1 MLTDS
6 PLTLAEPTF
15 PPLYQVRPDG
25 TLEFNPHEGQA
36 RVWLS
41 LARFILML
49 AGTQGG
55 KTSFG
60 PIWLWREITRTA
72 DIRGGNDYLAITTSY
87 PLFALKMLPEMRK
100 WFEYTLGI
108 ARYWNGPRVLELK
121 DPRTG
126 TYWAR
131 TAADLMW
138 GRIILLSVGSGG
150 GLEAAT
156 AKAVWLDEVG
166 QDEWDILDWE
176 AVLRRLSL
184 ARGRV
189 LGTTTVYNM
198 GWTKTEWYDKWAD
211 GNKEYDVV
219 QFDSVE
225 NPAFPREEFEAAA
238 TRLPDWRYEMFYR
251 GRYAKPAG
259 LIYNVFDEALLA
271 EDVDHPQEWDRMVT
285 FDFGGANQVMLWWVL
300 SPAGVWTVYDE
311 YHGGGKSTAEHATYV
326 KERDLPFRELKVIQ
340 YVGGAG
346 SEGQQRRDWSAEGV
360 PIEEPPDVGVEP
372 GIDRVIEL
380 FKTGRLKI
388 ARRCKGLRHELATYR
403 RKLGDD
409 GQPTEE
415 IMDKRKFHRLDAL
428 RYGAAKII
436 GKGDARVW
444 RY

>member
-1 MLTDS
+1 MLSDA
-6 PLTLAEPTF
+6 PVAVAQY
-15 PPLYQVRPDG
+15 PPLYQVHPDG

-41 LARFILML
+41 TARFILML

-72 DIRGGNDYLAITTSY
+72 DPRGGNDYLAITTSY

-100 WFEYTLGI
+100 WFEHTLGI
-108 ARYWNGPRVLELK
+108 ARYWSGSRVLELK

-126 TYWAR
+126 TFWAR
-131 TAADLMW
+131 NATDIMW
-138 GRIILLSVGSGG
+138 GRIILLSVGTGG

-166 QDEWDILDWE
+166 QDEWDVLDWE

-184 ARGRV
+184 ARGRA

-198 GWTKTEWYDKWAD
+198 GWTKTEWYDKWVD
-211 GNKEYDVV
+211 GNKQYDVV
-219 QFDSVE
+219 QFDSIQ
-225 NPAFPREEFEAAA
+225 NPAFPIEEFEDAKD
-238 TRLPDWRYEMFYR
+238 RLPDWRYQMFYR

-259 LIYNVFDEALLA
+259 LIYNAFEESMLA
-271 EDVDHPQEWDRMVT
+271 ENVDYPPPWNRMASL
-285 FDFGGANQVMLWWVL
+285 DFGGANQAILWWVEDTQ
-300 SPAGVWTVYDE
+300 GRWTVYDE
-311 YHGGGKSTAEHATYV
+311 YLGGGVSTEEHAKNV
-326 KERDLPFRELKVIQ
+326 KERDAVFLSAKTIQ

-346 SEGQQRRDWSAEGV
+346 SEGQSRRDWTAEGINV
-360 PIEEPPDVGVEP
+360 QEPPDVGVEP
-372 GIDRVIEL
+372 GIDRVIEM
-380 FKTGRLKI
+380 FQTGRLKI

-403 RKLGDD
+403 RRLGDD

-415 IMDKRKFHRLDAL
+415 IMDKRLFHRCDAL
-428 RYGAAKII
+428 RYGAAFILQ
-436 GKGDARVW
+436 GADRRVW